1 LDYLL
6 IFLISIFTS
15 AASATV
21 GLGGGILLIPF
32 IILIFALP
40 VKYVAGTMLL
50 AMVPYTAI
58 ATIRNLKNGYV
69 NFKIGLI
76 MEIGSIAGVLLGA
89 HFSAIIPNVI
99 LKIVFIL
106 IVIYLLFTLKIP
118 KDSPY
123 NYIARGFSRMNI
135 IPPYIFCQGTTITR
149 CSSPALI
156 FVGIVAG
163 IFSGMLGIG
172 GGFLKTPVLLVGL
185 HLPPKEAVGTALFMI
200 MITAFFGAAEHIYL
214 HHINYQIALIISC
227 GMMIGAYIG
236 TTVLKKSPEEQI
248 KQYIFIVMLVAG
260 ILALFR

>member
-1 LDYLL
+1 
-6 IFLISIFTS
+6 
-15 AASATV
+15 
-21 GLGGGILLIPF
+21 
-32 IILIFALP
+32 
-40 VKYVAGTMLL
+40 MLL

-58 ATIRNLKNGYV
+58 ATIRNLKNGYI
-69 NFKIGLI
+69 NFKIGFI

-89 HFSAIIPNVI
+89 HFSAIIPNII

-123 NYIARGFSRMNI
+123 NYIARGFNRMNV
-135 IPPYIFCQGTTITR
+135 IPPRIVCKGATKTR

-156 FVGIVAG
+156 IVGMVAG

-185 HLPPKEAVGTALFMI
+185 HLSPKVAVGTALFMI
-200 MITAFFGAAEHIYL
+200 MMTAFFGAAEHIYL
-214 HHINYQIALIISC
+214 QHINYHITLIITC

-248 KQYIFIVMLVAG
+248 KQYVFIAMLVAG
-260 ILALFR
+260 ILTLFR

>member
-1 LDYLL
+1 VNYLL

-15 AASATV
+15 AVSATV

-50 AMVPYTAI
+50 AMIPYTAI

-76 MEIGSIAGVLLGA
+76 MEIGSVCGVLLGA
-89 HFSAIIPNVI
+89 HFSAIIPNFI

-106 IVIYLLFTLKIP
+106 IVLYLMLTMKIP
-118 KDSPY
+118 GDSPY
-123 NYIARGFSRMNI
+123 NYIARGFNHI
-135 IPPYIFCQGTTITR
+135 AVIPPYIHCQGTTIAR

-156 FVGIVAG
+156 FVGMMAG
-163 IFSGMLGIG
+163 IFSGMLGVG

-185 HLPPKEAVGTALFMI
+185 NLPPKVAVGTALFMI
-200 MITAFFGAAEHIYL
+200 MITAIFGTAEHIYL
-214 HHINYQIALIISC
+214 HHINYQIALIITC

-248 KQYIFIVMLVAG
+248 KQYIFIAMLVAG
-260 ILALFR
+260 ILTLFR